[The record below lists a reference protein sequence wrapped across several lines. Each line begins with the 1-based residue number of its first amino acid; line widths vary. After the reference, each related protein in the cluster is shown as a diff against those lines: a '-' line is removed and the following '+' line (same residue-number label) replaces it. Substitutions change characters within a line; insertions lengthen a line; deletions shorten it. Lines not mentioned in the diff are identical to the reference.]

1 MNKITKGWGHE
12 LVMHNDDGYCFKQL
26 VFMAGRQSSMHLHAH
41 KTETWLVACGKFEA
55 TWIDGATAQR
65 TELTLTNGCLLHI
78 PAGTPHRLKC
88 VEDGVIVEAST
99 PHDDAD
105 VIRIE
110 PGDSQQ

>member
-26 VFMAGRQSSMHLHAH
+26 VFVAGKAGSFHLHAH
-41 KTETWLVACGKFEA
+41 KTETWFVAEGIFQMN
-55 TWIDGATAQR
+55 WIDGTTAKRSER
-65 TELTLTNGCLLHI
+65 TLVKGMVVHL

-88 VEDGVIVEAST
+88 VEDGVIIEAST
-99 PHDDAD
+99 PHTDDD